1 MDPASNY
8 QPPPKRKTQREECPS
23 RLVSFSLIE
32 FTLTPSLTPHQQPAY
47 DVSRRGKFY
56 EWDDK
61 NKDTTAD
68 AVNAVTVA
76 PGETGLVASCG
87 KSDAASGTE
96 GYLDLYDGDTKIC
109 TVYWSVPWGS
119 KYNTFTIQDRNPGY
133 LISVSDWNQSHG
145 GIGKVELEI
154 AKKS

>member
-1 MDPASNY
+1 MSYAQWILLQIIN
-8 QPPPKRKTQREECPS
+8 
-23 RLVSFSLIE
+23 RLQSGKLSVKNARL
-32 FTLTPSLTPHQQPAY
+32 
-47 DVSRRGKFY
+47 DWGKFY